1 MIIMEWS
8 GKYAPEGAGFMY
20 LCTVLMFVLHT
31 TIINKIIIK
40 NNITSALYP
49 GSHNEFESVTIM
61 IEVLLLVIYM
71 CLRIKKG
78 RCKCKP

>member
-31 TIINKIIIK
+31 TIINKIIII
-40 NNITSALYP
+40 NIILK
-49 GSHNEFESVTIM
+49 GFTIS
-61 IEVLLLVIYM
+61 
-71 CLRIKKG
+71 CKKF
-78 RCKCKP
+78 